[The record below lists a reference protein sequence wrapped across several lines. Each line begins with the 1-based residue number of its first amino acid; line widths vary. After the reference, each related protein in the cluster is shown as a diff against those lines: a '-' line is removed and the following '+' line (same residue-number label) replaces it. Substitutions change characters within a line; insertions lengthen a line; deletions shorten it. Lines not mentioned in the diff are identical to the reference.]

1 LVCLDTDLLVALLK
15 DDKDAVNRIAQLE
28 AEEKPLKTT
37 AITAYELL
45 KGALLSSRPEENLA
59 SVNNLLSVI
68 QVLTLTNDSCLQ
80 AAKTYDDL
88 RRKGQLIG
96 EFDILIAAIAIS
108 NDEALMS
115 RDSHFRLIEGL
126 NLQVW

>member
-1 LVCLDTDLLVALLK
+1 VCLDTDFLVALLK
-15 DDKDAVNRIAQLE
+15 GDRDAIDRIAQLE
-28 AEEKPLKTT
+28 AEEKPLKST

-45 KGALLSSRPEENLA
+45 KGALLSSRPEENLT
-59 SVNNLLSVI
+59 SVSDLLSVI

-80 AAKTYDDL
+80 AAKTYEDL
-88 RRKGQLIG
+88 RRKGLLIG

-108 NDEALMS
+108 NNEALMS

-126 NLQVW
+126 NLQAW

>member
-1 LVCLDTDLLVALLK
+1 MVCLDTDLFIALLK
-15 DDKDAVNRIAQLE
+15 GDKDAVNMITQLE
-28 AEEKPLKTT
+28 AEGKPLKTT

-59 SVNNLLSVI
+59 SVSDLLSVL

-88 RRKGQLIG
+88 RRKGYLIG
-96 EFDILIAAIAIS
+96 EFDILIAAIATS
-108 NDEALMS
+108 NDEALIS
-115 RDSHFRLIEGL
+115 RDLHFRIIEGL
-126 NLQVW
+126 NLQAW

>member
-1 LVCLDTDLLVALLK
+1 MCLDTDFLVALLK
-15 DDKDAVNRIAQLE
+15 GDRDAIDRIAQLE
-28 AEEKPLKTT
+28 AEEKPLKST

-45 KGALLSSRPEENLA
+45 KGALLSSRPEENLT
-59 SVNNLLSVI
+59 SVSDLLSVI

-80 AAKTYDDL
+80 AAKTYEDL
-88 RRKGQLIG
+88 RRKGLLIG

-108 NDEALMS
+108 NNEALMS

-126 NLQVW
+126 NLQAW